1 MPEESGGW
9 RIDDLARRTSLTVDT
24 IRFYQR
30 EGLLQPAAR
39 VGRTKEFGPDHLA
52 RLERIREL
60 QTKRFSLAAIRALLD
75 ADRGADLVEE
85 VFAGDIGVSYT
96 LEELIQKSGINE
108 KTVAVLRS
116 ERLLRDPAE
125 FGQSTYDAND
135 LDMIRAVGELSR
147 LGIPN
152 PILIELARI
161 YVDGVESM
169 QSQVV
174 EIFSGQSP
182 TSLTP
187 EEFVEF
193 RSNADSAAHSLYPL
207 FTRVVEYLHKRTT
220 QRLALKAI
228 ELRAA
233 LPQTEGE

>member
-30 EGLLQPAAR
+30 EGLLQPAAK

-60 QTKRFSLAAIRALLD
+60 QAKRFSLAAIRALLD

-96 LEELIQKSGINE
+96 LDELIQKSGIND
-108 KTVAVLRS
+108 KTVAILRS

-135 LDMIRAVGELSR
+135 LDMIRAVG
-147 LGIPN
+147 
-152 PILIELARI
+152 
-161 YVDGVESM
+161 
-169 QSQVV
+169 
-174 EIFSGQSP
+174 
-182 TSLTP
+182 
-187 EEFVEF
+187 
-193 RSNADSAAHSLYPL
+193 
-207 FTRVVEYLHKRTT
+207 
-220 QRLALKAI
+220 
-228 ELRAA
+228 
-233 LPQTEGE
+233 

>member
-1 MPEESGGW
+1 MPEESAGW

-30 EGLLQPAAR
+30 EGLLHPGAKI
-39 VGRTKEFGPDHLA
+39 GRTKEFGPDHLA

-60 QTKRFSLAAIRALLD
+60 QAKRFSLAAIRALLD

-85 VFAGDIGVSYT
+85 VFAGEGGLSYT
-96 LEELIQKSGINE
+96 LEELIVKSGINE
-108 KTVAVLRS
+108 ETVAILRG

-125 FGQSTYDAND
+125 FGQSAYDAND
-135 LDMIRAVGELSR
+135 LDMVRAVGELSR
-147 LGIPN
+147 LGIPQ
-152 PILIELARI
+152 PILVELARI
-161 YVDGVESM
+161 YVDGVERM

-174 EIFSGQSP
+174 EIFSGQNPTTLSP
-182 TSLTP
+182 A
-187 EEFVEF
+187 EFAEF
-193 RSNADSAAHSLYPL
+193 RANTDSAAHSLYPL

-228 ELRAA
+228 ELRSSVGD
-233 LPQTEGE
+233 GENE

>member
-1 MPEESGGW
+1 MPEEPAGW

-30 EGLLQPAAR
+30 EGLLQPGAKI
-39 VGRTKEFGPDHLA
+39 GRTKEFGPDHLA

-60 QTKRFSLAAIRALLD
+60 QSKRFSLAAIRALLD

-85 VFAGDIGVSYT
+85 VFAGEGGLSYT
-96 LEELIQKSGINE
+96 LEELIAKSGINE
-108 KTVAVLRS
+108 ETVAILRG

-125 FGQSTYDAND
+125 FGQSAYDAND
-135 LDMIRAVGELSR
+135 LDMTRAVGELSR
-147 LGIPN
+147 LGIPK

-161 YVDGVESM
+161 YVDGVERM
-169 QSQVV
+169 QTQVV

-182 TSLTP
+182 TTLTP
-187 EEFVEF
+187 EEFAEF
-193 RSNADSAAHSLYPL
+193 RANTDIAAQSLYPL

-228 ELRAA
+228 ELRSSVGD
-233 LPQTEGE
+233 GENE